1 MRFTEFKKGISV
13 AITNEE
19 QEILE
24 KIRDQGDISKK
35 KLSEREQ
42 VIANQLVVK
51 NMVVRKKINDDIT
64 YRKTSSPNYF

>member
-24 KIRDQGDISKK
+24 KIREQGDISKK

-42 VIANQLVVK
+42 VIANQLVNK
-51 NMVVRKKINDDIT
+51 NMIVRKKVNDNIT
-64 YRKTSSPNYF
+64 YRKSSSPNYC

>member
-1 MRFTEFKKGISV
+1 MRFLEFKKGISV

-42 VIANQLVVK
+42 VIANQLVNK
-51 NMVVRKKINDDIT
+51 NMIVRKKVNDDIT
-64 YRKTSSPNYF
+64 YRKSSSTNYC